1 MNYSK
6 LLIIIFI
13 CALVMYLLRMLPLV
27 FCKGKI
33 KNKFL
38 QSFLT
43 YVPYAVLTS
52 MTIPEVFSCTPNFL
66 ACTLGFG
73 TAVLLAYF
81 GQGLLTV
88 ALSSTAVVFVIG
100 QLVEH
105 FKF

>member
-1 MNYSK
+1 MNYQK
-6 LLIIIFI
+6 LIIII
-13 CALVMYLLRMLPLV
+13 LVASLVMYLMRMLPLV

-43 YVPYAVLTS
+43 YIPYAVLTS
-52 MTIPEVFSCTPNFL
+52 MTIPEAFRCTPN
-66 ACTLGFG
+66 AVASTLG
-73 TAVLLAYF
+73 VLVAIVLAYF

-100 QLVEH
+100 QIMDLI
-105 FKF
+105 KF